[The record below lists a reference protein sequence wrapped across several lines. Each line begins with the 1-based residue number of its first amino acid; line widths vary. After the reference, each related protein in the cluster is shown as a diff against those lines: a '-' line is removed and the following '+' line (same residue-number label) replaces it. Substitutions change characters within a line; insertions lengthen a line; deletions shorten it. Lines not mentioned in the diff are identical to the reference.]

1 MSRTRPSVRADA
13 VLRAPEAGLPVL
25 LVEVDRCTEADD
37 VLAAKFARYREF
49 FHVRVKDHANP
60 AAHAIHAGQGVPLW
74 QSMYPPTGRDGCP
87 PILVVFDPGTRLGE
101 QALKNRMNRVLDL
114 TREHW
119 AGRHVRY
126 SEDGYVDY
134 SDAIPVLFTT
144 LARIQDSGPPAAV
157 WWRCGHR
164 RWETLTDAL
173 DNPNDADAWHRRDDA
188 RRVERERQE
197 AQEKERRAAQAREG
211 WDRPGV
217 PVQPEPVLPP
227 CVTCGGPLRGMGVDD
242 PSAPPPDGRDCA
254 SCRSVVAT
262 PRRDCSKPSSAARAR
277 APHSGL
283 SGRKRGLRSCP
294 MWSRHRPRARRHCH
308 PNGPT

>member
-49 FHVRVKDHANP
+49 FRVKVKDHFI
-60 AAHAIHAGQGVPLW
+60 AASHGGQGVPLW
-74 QSMYPPTGRDGCP
+74 QSMYPPTGREGYP
-87 PILVVFDPGTRLGE
+87 PIAVVFDPGTRLGE
-101 QALKNRMNRVLDL
+101 QALKNRMTRVLDL
-114 TREHW
+114 TRDHW

-126 SEDGYVDY
+126 SADGYVDY

-144 LARIQDSGPPAAV
+144 LARLQDSGPLAAV

-173 DNPNDADAWHRRDDA
+173 DNPNDADAWHCRDDA

-197 AQEKERRAAQAREG
+197 AQEKERRAG
-211 WDRPGV
+211 
-217 PVQPEPVLPP
+217 
-227 CVTCGGPLRGMGVDD
+227 TGPRGLG
-242 PSAPPPDGRDCA
+242 P
-254 SCRSVVAT
+254 
-262 PRRDCSKPSSAARAR
+262 AARAR
-277 APHSGL
+277 AARTRPPALRDLRRPAQGDGDRRSVRSAAGRSQLRILPLRGRDHPTPDGTVRSPLRPPGQGHPTPACRAVKGA
-283 SGRKRGLRSCP
+283 SGRVLCGRD
-294 MWSRHRPRARRHCH
+294 RPRARQHCH